1 MLSSADILI
10 ANMVTL
16 GAVLV
21 AVFAVGFVISRVF
34 LRAIGALLRRIDATG
49 ELHRRWIGQLSRLFA
64 VMASVI
70 GLALLG
76 GAVLLTSYEVD
87 AAAFVRAWVM
97 HSLLADPIGVAWAAA
112 KLSGLLFGAAALYF
126 VVRSVLR
133 MVGDLLARTDAF
145 AARKQALDLLVA
157 RLIVTLRSVCLFGA
171 LLTAA
176 KILTSSAAVLGPL
189 AALTYIVVGVSL
201 ARSVAA
207 AAHLAIDVAFALSGA
222 LAGKP
227 TALRHFGHLQRLAG
241 VTRRVADYFI
251 YVGAATI
258 VSHQLAPDT
267 WLADVGQVVI
277 RVIAILYV
285 SRVVVEVVE
294 VMLRETLGTRA
305 PNVSEKDFQQR
316 MTLVPVASS
325 LVRYTIYIF
334 SVAMALSEL
343 GLDTTPLFAAAGLM
357 GIAVGLGAQ
366 AIVSDL
372 VSGFFI
378 LFEGLFLIGHRV
390 QIGDVLGTIEE
401 IGVRVTRVRDDFGVL
416 HAIPNGEIRTVSSYS
431 QGYVNAIVEFG
442 VPHDED
448 LARVFAVVHGRL
460 AELRAESSE
469 IQGESQIVVQELRES
484 SLWIRTVTRVAPGQD
499 DPACES
505 IRYAIAT
512 ALTAAQIRPPHAYR
526 VVRQALERT
535 TTRDEAP

>member
-97 HSLLADPIGVAWAAA
+97 HSLLADPIGVAWTAA

-258 VSHQLAPDT
+258 VSHQLAPGT

-316 MTLVPVASS
+316 LTLVPVASS

-401 IGVRVTRVRDDFGVL
+401 IGVRVTRVRDDLGVL